1 MCTRVFWPNNPV
13 AKVVAR
19 TTDMW
24 GASHPR
30 LVWQPAGINRRRDDD
45 ASALAWTSR
54 FDTLVV
60 NEERSLP
67 LEGMNSE
74 GLVAHALMF
83 TTAEYPAPDARPAV
97 HVTDWVHFVLDTC
110 ATVAEA
116 VSAHDGAR
124 LVSDRVHEM
133 DLGVHLVLEDPSG
146 DSAVIEPVAGE
157 LLIHHD
163 PDIRVVANAPSY
175 PEQVANRAQY
185 RNFGGE
191 LPPPGDIT
199 SLDRFARASYY
210 LHYLPEPATAT
221 EAVASVVQVVTITAK
236 PPGAPYPDGAD
247 YPTRWISAVDL
258 TNRDLYFWNRNSPA
272 ACWVRVPQLATVR
285 TDAHLDLD
293 DPTLVGD
300 ITERLAGAAAH

>member
-1 MCTRVFWPNNPV
+1 MCTRVFWSNNDV
-13 AKVVAR
+13 AMVVAR

-24 GASHPR
+24 GASRPR
-30 LVWQPAGINRRRDDD
+30 VVWQPAGLTRTRDDD
-45 ASALAWTSR
+45 PAALSWTSR

-60 NEERSLP
+60 KEERSLP
-67 LEGMNSE
+67 LEGVNAE

-83 TTAEYPAPDARPAV
+83 TTAEYPAPDARRAV
-97 HVTDWVHFVLDTC
+97 HITDWVHFVLDNC

-116 VSAHDGAR
+116 VAAHDGVR

-146 DSAVIEPVAGE
+146 DSAVIEPVARE
-157 LLIHHD
+157 LLINHD
-163 PDIRVVANAPSY
+163 ADIRVVANAPSY

-199 SLDRFARASYY
+199 SVDRFARASYY
-210 LHYLPEPATAT
+210 LHYLPEPATPQ
-221 EAVASVVQVVTITAK
+221 EAVAGVVQVVTTTAK

-247 YPTRWISAVDL
+247 YPTRWISAFDL

-272 ACWVRVPQLATVR
+272 ACWVQVPQLASVR
-285 TDAHLDLD
+285 ARAHLDLD
-293 DPTLVGD
+293 DPSLVGD
-300 ITERLAGAAAH
+300 ITEQLVDAAAD